1 MAQIRR
7 KIMLT
12 SKQRAQLR
20 SMATKIE
27 SILTVGKGNISEQ
40 VVKQAEDAL
49 LKREL
54 IKGHILDNCGSSAG
68 EVAAVLAEAT
78 GAEVVCSIGN
88 RFVLYKAHPK
98 KPVIQLCDTKKKK

>member
-1 MAQIRR
+1 
-7 KIMLT
+7 MLT

-27 SILTVGKGNISEQ
+27 SILTVGKGCITEQ
-40 VVKQAEDAL
+40 VVKQAGDAL

-54 IKGHILDNCGSSAG
+54 IKGHILDNCGYSAA
-68 EVAAVLAEAT
+68 EAAAILAEQT

-88 RFVLYKAHPK
+88 RFVLYKPHPK